1 MFLKRFRA
9 TRTRTT
15 NPTTRAPGCVPRSR
29 SKNLP
34 LGQEVTRTFRVHPL
48 CYLRH
53 SFPSFASRPLFH
65 SGIITVQF
73 PSSSSMGEDCTL
85 RGLPGPLPL
94 SRLFFSFFFL
104 SPSNLL
110 LFLSNLLAYSSEDL
124 RGIYSFLFIFRSLSV
139 FRIKL
144 EECNLVINWVWIRLE
159 YNGIGI
165 LWEIIYRFL
174 AFRLFRGN
182 ESSCVC
188 IIERVFCYNREK
200 SRKGNTRE

>member
-9 TRTRTT
+9 ARTRTT

-34 LGQEVTRTFRVHPL
+34 LGQKVTRTFRVHPL

-73 PSSSSMGEDCTL
+73 PSASSMGEDCTL

-94 SRLFFSFFFL
+94 SSFHFFSFLLRIFSSFFPICSRIPPRIFEEYIAFFL
-104 SPSNLL
+104 
-110 LFLSNLLAYSSEDL
+110 FLD
-124 RGIYSFLFIFRSLSV
+124 LSV
-139 FRIKL
+139 FRVKL

-159 YNGIGI
+159 
-165 LWEIIYRFL
+165 
-174 AFRLFRGN
+174 
-182 ESSCVC
+182 
-188 IIERVFCYNREK
+188 
-200 SRKGNTRE
+200 